1 MEERGEGGGNGVDFR
16 LLSPLSSSFPSVVSP
31 LRPRG
36 GPSPLRRGLSPTT
49 CSSTA
54 SSSSLTLPS
63 PSESSL
69 ALKPSSASL
78 LSLSLSLSRLRSL
91 ALLL

>member
-54 SSSSLTLPS
+54 SSSSSLTLPS
-63 PSESSL
+63 DSSL

>member
-54 SSSSLTLPS
+54 SSSSSLTL